1 MPPTRPPA
9 RPARRWRRP
18 VPERR
23 RLSAAEGVQAACIL
37 FSLNTET
44 DAILNMLRHCGFP
57 AGLLQDGHA
66 GTLCTEW
73 RAFVHAAV
81 TAALMQH
88 APVEVVLAYLRQTH
102 QLLQGETAPA
112 GPSPAKAGADG
123 TEADATAL
131 TEALSRFVDGPFSAY
146 MPLLAQ
152 AGAQACPALF
162 YRRSG
167 AELPQPEALAVQARL
182 AAIMALLISTLN
194 DKLDAYDIQ
203 PDAC

>member
-1 MPPTRPPA
+1 MPCPKENT
-9 RPARRWRRP
+9 
-18 VPERR
+18 VSDRR

-37 FSLNTET
+37 FALNTEEA
-44 DAILNMLRHCGFP
+44 AILHMLRQCGFP
-57 AGLLQDGHA
+57 SALLQEESA
-66 GTLCTEW
+66 GLCTEW

-88 APVEVVLAYLRQTH
+88 APAEVVLNYLRQTH
-102 QLLQGETAPA
+102 QLLGDAA
-112 GPSPAKAGADG
+112 ARSFS
-123 TEADATAL
+123 ATAAHEKRIL
-131 TEALSRFVDGPFSAY
+131 PENLSAEAVASFVDGPFSAY

-152 AGAQACPALF
+152 AGPQGCPALF

-167 AELPQPEALAVQARL
+167 AELPQSEALAAQARL

-203 PDAC
+203 PEAR